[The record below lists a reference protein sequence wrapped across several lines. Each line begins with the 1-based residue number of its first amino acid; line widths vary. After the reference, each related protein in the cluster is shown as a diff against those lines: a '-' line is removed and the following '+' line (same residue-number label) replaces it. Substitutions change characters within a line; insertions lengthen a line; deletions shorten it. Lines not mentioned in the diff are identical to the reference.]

1 MKIQG
6 VVLSV
11 DGFAVGIQ
19 QRTTRTH
26 FSLRARDPPRLCVT
40 QPDGRFAFVTHGG
53 DGKVS
58 MVDTAPLE
66 VTEFT
71 VPTALV
77 GGGYV
82 AGFKRG
88 VKPVDMSKNFEL
100 IELGISPS

>member
-1 MKIQG
+1 
-6 VVLSV
+6 
-11 DGFAVGIQ
+11 
-19 QRTTRTH
+19 
-26 FSLRARDPPRLCVT
+26 
-40 QPDGRFAFVTHGG
+40 
-53 DGKVS
+53 